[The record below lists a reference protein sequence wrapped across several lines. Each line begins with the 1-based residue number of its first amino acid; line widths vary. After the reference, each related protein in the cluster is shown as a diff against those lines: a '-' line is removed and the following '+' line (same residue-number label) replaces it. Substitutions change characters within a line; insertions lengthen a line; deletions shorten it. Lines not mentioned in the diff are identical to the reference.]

1 MGLQERS
8 KRKCPHRGDVP
19 SVRMLAVY
27 GVVQDFGVITF
38 YVSFE
43 VSSRLIDM
51 LLSPLPLLIAEHKF
65 LYFSCGGLW

>member
-27 GVVQDFGVITF
+27 GVVQDFGGNN
-38 YVSFE
+38 
-43 VSSRLIDM
+43 
-51 LLSPLPLLIAEHKF
+51 LLRQL
-65 LYFSCGGLW
+65 